1 MSDPR
6 TALPTDEQRRAAAC
20 MAMGKAP
27 GLIRFA
33 ARYTRSLH
41 DAEDAYQRRVIEQ
54 G

>member
-6 TALPTDEQRRAAAC
+6 TAFPTDEQRRAAAC
-20 MAMGKAP
+20 MAMSKAP

-41 DAEDAYQRRVIEQ
+41 DAEDAYQRSMV
-54 G
+54 GTG